1 MPLVFGKSL
10 YLHTLFFTV
19 ISLKT
24 YRIDMS
30 KILIIDDEVQIR
42 TLLTRM
48 MELEGYDVCQAGDC
62 RAALKQLE
70 LQNPDVV
77 LCDVF
82 LPDGNGVDLVL
93 AIKKAAPNVEVIL
106 LTAHG
111 NIPDGV
117 QAIKNGAFDYITKGD
132 DNNKIIPLI
141 SRAVEKARMNV
152 RLEKLEKKVGQT
164 YSFDSILGESKVLKD
179 AVSLAQKVS
188 GTDVP
193 VLLTGETGTGKEV
206 FAQAIHYS
214 SKRAR
219 QNFVAVNCSS
229 FSKELLESEMFGHKA
244 GSFTGALKDKK
255 GLFEEANNGTIFLDE
270 IGEMAFELQAKLLR
284 ILETGEY
291 IKIGDT
297 KPTRVNVRIIA
308 ATNRNLSQEIVAGR
322 FREDLF
328 YRLSVFQI
336 HLPPLRERAGDI
348 RLLAKAFIK
357 SFAEQLARPVV
368 EIAPAFLEAL
378 DSQPWKGNIREL
390 RNVIERCMIVCESG
404 YLDIADLPFDI
415 QNAHYEH
422 SNDSSP
428 GSFELSAMERRH
440 IARVLEYTKGNK
452 TEAARL
458 LKIGLTTLYRKI
470 EEYKISDL

>member
-1 MPLVFGKSL
+1 
-10 YLHTLFFTV
+10 
-19 ISLKT
+19 
-24 YRIDMS
+24 MS

-42 TLLTRM
+42 SLLARM
-48 MELEGYDVCQAGDC
+48 LELEGYEVCQAGDC
-62 RAALKQLE
+62 KAAIKQLE
-70 LQNPDVV
+70 IQSPDVA

-93 AIKKAAPNVEVIL
+93 NIKKIAPNVEVIL

-390 RNVIERCMIVCESG
+390 RNVIERSMIVCESG

>member
-30 KILIIDDEVQIR
+30 KILIIADEVQIR

-390 RNVIERCMIVCESG
+390 RNVIERSMIVCESG

>member
-1 MPLVFGKSL
+1 
-10 YLHTLFFTV
+10 
-19 ISLKT
+19 
-24 YRIDMS
+24 MS
-30 KILIIDDEVQIR
+30 KILIIDDEAQIR
-42 TLLTRM
+42 SLLARM
-48 MELEGYDVCQAGDC
+48 MELEGYEVCQAGDC
-62 RAALKQLE
+62 KSALKQLE
-70 LQNPDVV
+70 LHSPDVA

-93 AIKKAAPNVEVIL
+93 AIKKTAPNVEVIL

-152 RLEKLEKKVGQT
+152 RLEKLEKKVGQM
-164 YSFDSILGESKVLKD
+164 YSFDSILGDSKALKA
-179 AVSLAQKVS
+179 AVQLAQKVS
-188 GTDVP
+188 VTDVP

-206 FAQAIHYS
+206 FAQAIHYN
-214 SKRAR
+214 SKRGK

-229 FSKELLESEMFGHKA
+229 FSKELLESEMFGHRA

-297 KPTRVNVRIIA
+297 KPTRVDVRIIA
-308 ATNRNLSQEIVAGR
+308 ATNRNLPEEIVAGR

-328 YRLSVFQI
+328 YRLSVFEI
-336 HLPPLRERAGDI
+336 HLPPLRERSGDI
-348 RLLAKAFIK
+348 KILAEAFVRK
-357 SFAEQLARPVV
+357 FSEKLSYSVTKMSP
-368 EIAPAFLEAL
+368 EFLVAL
-378 DSQPWKGNIREL
+378 SQQCWKGNIREL
-390 RNVIERCMIVCESG
+390 RNVIERSLIVCDGEC
-404 YLDIADLPFDI
+404 LDVCDLPLDI
-415 QNAHYEH
+415 QNSHYER
-422 SNDSSP
+422 SDEAAAP
-428 GSFELSAMERRH
+428 GSFELAAMERRH

-452 TEAARL
+452 TETARL

-470 EEYKISDL
+470 EEYKL

>member
-1 MPLVFGKSL
+1 
-10 YLHTLFFTV
+10 
-19 ISLKT
+19 
-24 YRIDMS
+24 MS
-30 KILIIDDEVQIR
+30 KILVVDDEVQIR
-42 TLLTRM
+42 TLLSRM
-48 MELEGYDVCQAGDC
+48 LELEGYEVGQAGDC
-62 RAALKQLE
+62 RTALKQLE
-70 LQNPDVV
+70 FQSPDVV

-82 LPDGNGVDLVL
+82 LPDGNGVDLV
-93 AIKKAAPNVEVIL
+93 ASIKKTAPNVEIIL

-132 DNNKIIPLI
+132 DNNKIIPLV

-152 RLEKLEKKVGQT
+152 RLEKLEKKVGHT
-164 YSFDSILGESKVLKD
+164 YSFDSVLGDSKALKD

-206 FAQAIHYS
+206 FAQAIHYN
-214 SKRAR
+214 SKRAK

-255 GLFEEANNGTIFLDE
+255 GLFEEADNGTIFLDE

-297 KPTRVNVRIIA
+297 KPTRVNVRVVA
-308 ATNRNLSQEIVAGR
+308 ATNRNLPEEITAGR

-336 HLPPLRERAGDI
+336 HLPPLRERAGDVRI
-348 RLLAKAFIK
+348 LAKAFVK
-357 SFAEQLARPVV
+357 DFSVRLARPVT
-368 EIAPAFLEAL
+368 EITPAFLEAL
-378 DSQPWKGNIREL
+378 EQQPWKGNIREL
-390 RNVIERCMIVCESG
+390 RNVIERSLIVCESER
-404 YLDIADLPFDI
+404 LDVADLPLDI
-415 QNAHYEH
+415 QNTHYEQ
-422 SNDSSP
+422 SDETTP

-470 EEYKISDL
+470 EEYGI

>member
-1 MPLVFGKSL
+1 
-10 YLHTLFFTV
+10 
-19 ISLKT
+19 
-24 YRIDMS
+24 MS
-30 KILIIDDEVQIR
+30 KILVVDDEVQIR
-42 TLLTRM
+42 TLLSRM
-48 MELEGYDVCQAGDC
+48 LELEGYEVGQAGDC
-62 RAALKQLE
+62 RTALKQLE
-70 LQNPDVV
+70 FQSPDVV

-82 LPDGNGVDLVL
+82 LPDGNGVDLVSSV
-93 AIKKAAPNVEVIL
+93 KKTTPNVEIIL

-132 DNNKIIPLI
+132 DNNKIIPLV

-152 RLEKLEKKVGQT
+152 RLEKLEKKVRQT
-164 YSFDSILGESKVLKD
+164 YSFDSVLGDSKALKD
-179 AVSLAQKVS
+179 AVSLARKVS

-206 FAQAIHYS
+206 FAQAIHYN
-214 SKRAR
+214 SKRAK

-255 GLFEEANNGTIFLDE
+255 GLFEEADNGTIFLDE

-297 KPTRVNVRIIA
+297 KPTRVNVRVVA
-308 ATNRNLSQEIVAGR
+308 ATNRNLPEEITAGR

-336 HLPPLRERAGDI
+336 HLPPLRERAGDVRI
-348 RLLAKAFIK
+348 LAKAFVK
-357 SFAEQLARPVV
+357 DFSGRLARPVT
-368 EIAPAFLEAL
+368 EITSAFFEAL
-378 DSQPWKGNIREL
+378 EQQPWKGNIREL
-390 RNVIERCMIVCESG
+390 RNVIERSLIVCEG
-404 YLDIADLPFDI
+404 EGLDVADLPLDI
-415 QNAHYEH
+415 QNAHYEQ
-422 SNDSSP
+422 SDETTP

-470 EEYKISDL
+470 EEYGV

>member
-1 MPLVFGKSL
+1 
-10 YLHTLFFTV
+10 
-19 ISLKT
+19 
-24 YRIDMS
+24 MS
-30 KILIIDDEVQIR
+30 KILVVDDEVQLR
-42 TLLTRM
+42 TLLSRM
-48 MELEGYDVCQAGDC
+48 LELEAYEVCQAGDC
-62 RAALKQLE
+62 RTALKQLE
-70 LQNPDVV
+70 FQSPDVV

-82 LPDGNGVDLVL
+82 LPDGNGVDLVSSV
-93 AIKKAAPNVEVIL
+93 KKTAPNVEIIL

-132 DNNKIIPLI
+132 DNNKIIPLV

-152 RLEKLEKKVGQT
+152 RLEKLEKKVGHT
-164 YSFDSILGESKVLKD
+164 YSFDSVLGDSKALKD

-206 FAQAIHYS
+206 FAQAIHYN
-214 SKRAR
+214 SKRAK

-255 GLFEEANNGTIFLDE
+255 GLFEEADNGTIFLDE

-297 KPTRVNVRIIA
+297 KPTRVNVRVVA
-308 ATNRNLSQEIVAGR
+308 ATNRNLPEEITAGR

-336 HLPPLRERAGDI
+336 HLPPLRERAGDVRI
-348 RLLAKAFIK
+348 LAKAFVK
-357 SFAEQLARPVV
+357 DFSVRLARPVT
-368 EIAPAFLEAL
+368 EITPAFLEAL
-378 DSQPWKGNIREL
+378 EQQPWKGNIREL
-390 RNVIERCMIVCESG
+390 RNVIERSLIVCESER
-404 YLDIADLPFDI
+404 LDVADLPLDI
-415 QNAHYEH
+415 QNTHYEQ
-422 SNDSSP
+422 SDETTP

-470 EEYKISDL
+470 EEYGI

>member
-1 MPLVFGKSL
+1 
-10 YLHTLFFTV
+10 
-19 ISLKT
+19 
-24 YRIDMS
+24 MS
-30 KILIIDDEVQIR
+30 KILVVDDEVQIR
-42 TLLTRM
+42 TLLSRM
-48 MELEGYDVCQAGDC
+48 LELEGYEVCQAGDC
-62 RAALKQLE
+62 RTALKQLE
-70 LQNPDVV
+70 FQSPDVV

-82 LPDGNGVDLVL
+82 LPDGNGVDLVSSV
-93 AIKKAAPNVEVIL
+93 KKTAPNVEIIL

-132 DNNKIIPLI
+132 DNNKIIPLV

-152 RLEKLEKKVGQT
+152 RLEKLEKKVGHT
-164 YSFDSILGESKVLKD
+164 YSFDSVLGDSKALKD

-206 FAQAIHYS
+206 FAQAIHYN
-214 SKRAR
+214 SKRAK

-255 GLFEEANNGTIFLDE
+255 GLFEEADNGTIFLDE

-297 KPTRVNVRIIA
+297 KPTRVNVRVVA
-308 ATNRNLSQEIVAGR
+308 ATNRNLPEEITAGR

-336 HLPPLRERAGDI
+336 HLPPLRERADDVRI
-348 RLLAKAFIK
+348 LAKAFVK
-357 SFAEQLARPVV
+357 DFSVRLARPVT
-368 EIAPAFLEAL
+368 EITPAFLEAL
-378 DSQPWKGNIREL
+378 EQQPWKGNIREL
-390 RNVIERCMIVCESG
+390 RNVIERSLIVCESER
-404 YLDIADLPFDI
+404 LDVADLPLDI
-415 QNAHYEH
+415 QNTHYEQ
-422 SNDSSP
+422 SDETTP

-470 EEYKISDL
+470 EEYGI

>member
-1 MPLVFGKSL
+1 
-10 YLHTLFFTV
+10 
-19 ISLKT
+19 
-24 YRIDMS
+24 MS
-30 KILIIDDEVQIR
+30 KILVVDDEVQIR
-42 TLLTRM
+42 TLLSRM
-48 MELEGYDVCQAGDC
+48 LELEGYEVCQAGDC
-62 RAALKQLE
+62 RTALKQLE
-70 LQNPDVV
+70 FQSPDVV

-82 LPDGNGVDLVL
+82 LPDGNGVDLVSSV
-93 AIKKAAPNVEVIL
+93 KKTAPNVEIIL

-132 DNNKIIPLI
+132 DNNKIIPLV

-152 RLEKLEKKVGQT
+152 RLEKLEKKVGHT
-164 YSFDSILGESKVLKD
+164 YSFDSVLGDSKALKD
-179 AVSLAQKVS
+179 AVSLARKVS

-206 FAQAIHYS
+206 FAQAIHYN
-214 SKRAR
+214 SKRAK

-255 GLFEEANNGTIFLDE
+255 GLFEEADNGTIFLDE

-297 KPTRVNVRIIA
+297 KPTRVNVRVVA
-308 ATNRNLSQEIVAGR
+308 ATNRNLPEEITAGR

-336 HLPPLRERAGDI
+336 HLPPLRERAGDVRI
-348 RLLAKAFIK
+348 LAKAFVK
-357 SFAEQLARPVV
+357 DFSVRLARPVT
-368 EIAPAFLEAL
+368 EITPAFLEAL
-378 DSQPWKGNIREL
+378 EQQPWKGNIREL
-390 RNVIERCMIVCESG
+390 RNVIERSLIVCESER
-404 YLDIADLPFDI
+404 LDVTDLPLDM
-415 QNAHYEH
+415 QNTHYEQ
-422 SNDSSP
+422 SDETTP

-470 EEYKISDL
+470 EEYGI

>member
-390 RNVIERCMIVCESG
+390 RNVIERSMIVCESG

-458 LKIGLTTLYRKI
+458 LKIILH
-470 EEYKISDL
+470 S

>member
-1 MPLVFGKSL
+1 
-10 YLHTLFFTV
+10 
-19 ISLKT
+19 
-24 YRIDMS
+24 MS
-30 KILIIDDEVQIR
+30 KILVVDDEVQIR
-42 TLLTRM
+42 TLLSRM
-48 MELEGYDVCQAGDC
+48 LELEGYEVCQAGDC
-62 RAALKQLE
+62 RTALKQLE
-70 LQNPDVV
+70 FQSPDVV

-82 LPDGNGVDLVL
+82 LPDGNGVDLVSSV
-93 AIKKAAPNVEVIL
+93 KKTTPNVEIIL

-132 DNNKIIPLI
+132 DNNKIIPLV

-152 RLEKLEKKVGQT
+152 RLEKLEKKVGHT
-164 YSFDSILGESKVLKD
+164 YSFDSVLGDSKALKD
-179 AVSLAQKVS
+179 AVSLARKVS

-206 FAQAIHYS
+206 FAQAIHYN
-214 SKRAR
+214 SKRAK

-255 GLFEEANNGTIFLDE
+255 GLFEEADNGTIFLDE

-297 KPTRVNVRIIA
+297 KPTRVNVRVVA
-308 ATNRNLSQEIVAGR
+308 ATNRNLPEEITAGR

-336 HLPPLRERAGDI
+336 HLPPLRERAGDVRI
-348 RLLAKAFIK
+348 LAKAFVK
-357 SFAEQLARPVV
+357 DFSVRLARPVT
-368 EIAPAFLEAL
+368 EITPAFLEAL
-378 DSQPWKGNIREL
+378 EQQPWKGNIREL
-390 RNVIERCMIVCESG
+390 RNVI
-404 YLDIADLPFDI
+404 
-415 QNAHYEH
+415 
-422 SNDSSP
+422 
-428 GSFELSAMERRH
+428 
-440 IARVLEYTKGNK
+440 
-452 TEAARL
+452 
-458 LKIGLTTLYRKI
+458 
-470 EEYKISDL
+470 

>member
-30 KILIIDDEVQIR
+30 KILIIDDVVQIR

-390 RNVIERCMIVCESG
+390 RNVIERSMIVCESG

>member
-1 MPLVFGKSL
+1 
-10 YLHTLFFTV
+10 
-19 ISLKT
+19 
-24 YRIDMS
+24 MS
-30 KILIIDDEVQIR
+30 KILVVDDEVQIR
-42 TLLTRM
+42 TLLSRM
-48 MELEGYDVCQAGDC
+48 LELEGYEVCQAGDC
-62 RAALKQLE
+62 RTALKQLE
-70 LQNPDVV
+70 FQSPDVV

-82 LPDGNGVDLVL
+82 LPDGNGVDLVSSV
-93 AIKKAAPNVEVIL
+93 KKTAPNVEIIL

-132 DNNKIIPLI
+132 DNNKIIPLV

-152 RLEKLEKKVGQT
+152 RLEKLEKKVGHT
-164 YSFDSILGESKVLKD
+164 YSFDSVLGDSKALKD
-179 AVSLAQKVS
+179 AVSLARKVS

-206 FAQAIHYS
+206 FAQAIHYN
-214 SKRAR
+214 SKRAK
-219 QNFVAVNCSS
+219 QNIVAVNCSS

-255 GLFEEANNGTIFLDE
+255 GLFEEADNGTIFLDE

-297 KPTRVNVRIIA
+297 KPTRVNVRVVA
-308 ATNRNLSQEIVAGR
+308 ATNRNLPEEITAGR

-336 HLPPLRERAGDI
+336 HLPPLRERAGDVRI
-348 RLLAKAFIK
+348 LAKAFVK
-357 SFAEQLARPVV
+357 DFSVRLARPVT
-368 EIAPAFLEAL
+368 EITPAFLEAL
-378 DSQPWKGNIREL
+378 EQQPWKGNIREL
-390 RNVIERCMIVCESG
+390 RNVIERSLIVCESER
-404 YLDIADLPFDI
+404 LDVADLPLDI
-415 QNAHYEH
+415 QNTHYEQ
-422 SNDSSP
+422 SDETTP

-470 EEYKISDL
+470 EEYGI

>member
-206 FAQAIHYS
+206 FAQAIHYT
-214 SKRAR
+214 SKCAR

-390 RNVIERCMIVCESG
+390 RNVIERSMIVCESG

>member
-1 MPLVFGKSL
+1 
-10 YLHTLFFTV
+10 
-19 ISLKT
+19 
-24 YRIDMS
+24 MS
-30 KILIIDDEVQIR
+30 KILIIDDEAQIR
-42 TLLTRM
+42 SLLARM
-48 MELEGYDVCQAGDC
+48 MELEGYEVCQAGDC
-62 RAALKQLE
+62 KSALKQLE
-70 LQNPDVV
+70 LHSPDVA

-93 AIKKAAPNVEVIL
+93 AIKKTAPNVEVIL

-152 RLEKLEKKVGQT
+152 RLEKLEKKVGQM
-164 YSFDSILGESKVLKD
+164 YSFDSILGDSKALKA
-179 AVSLAQKVS
+179 AVQLAQKISV
-188 GTDVP
+188 TDVP

-206 FAQAIHYS
+206 FAQAIHYN
-214 SKRAR
+214 SKRGK

-229 FSKELLESEMFGHKA
+229 FSKELLESEMFGHRA

-297 KPTRVNVRIIA
+297 KPTRVDVRIIA
-308 ATNRNLSQEIVAGR
+308 ATNRNLPEEIVAGR

-328 YRLSVFQI
+328 YRLSVFEI
-336 HLPPLRERAGDI
+336 HLPPLRERSGDI
-348 RLLAKAFIK
+348 KILAEAFVRK
-357 SFAEQLARPVV
+357 FSEKLSYSVTKMSP
-368 EIAPAFLEAL
+368 EFLVAL
-378 DSQPWKGNIREL
+378 SQQCWKGNIREL
-390 RNVIERCMIVCESG
+390 RNVIERSLIVCDGEC
-404 YLDIADLPFDI
+404 LDVCDLPLEI
-415 QNAHYEH
+415 QNSHYER
-422 SNDSSP
+422 SDEAAAP
-428 GSFELSAMERRH
+428 GSFELAAMERRH

-452 TEAARL
+452 TETARL

-470 EEYKISDL
+470 EEYKL